1 MKSFLSSEISSQE
14 LYDEIVH
21 FVTSVHIRQGDF
33 EGNEFV
39 IKKIDSDNFII
50 FSEYELSSGVREIH
64 AATAIF
70 RLPLIDAVNEYAIL
84 QSIQI
89 RSC

>member
-33 EGNEFV
+33 EGNEFA
-39 IKKIDSDNFII
+39 IKK
-50 FSEYELSSGVREIH
+50 YELPSGVREIH
-64 AATAIF
+64 AATAIV
-70 RLPLIDAVNEYAIL
+70 RLPLIDAINEYAIL